1 MFKELKENMTLTS
14 PNRDNQQRYRK
25 CKKEQNQDSEF
36 NVQLPK
42 KKNTFKKLNI
52 GCELAGKSA
61 NLRTDQLKL
70 YNLRKKGQN
79 MKKMNRISETC

>member
-42 KKNTFKKLNI
+42 KKKI
-52 GCELAGKSA
+52 D
-61 NLRTDQLKL
+61 LRSS
-70 YNLRKKGQN
+70 
-79 MKKMNRISETC
+79 I